1 MEILEAPP
9 DELLRSRKRRA
20 LDEIMEEDEI
30 NDQTVLIGKD
40 GKIDET
46 YDQDEGE
53 AYQSGTYISDHGFG
67 QQMREEIDRE
77 GMNVGTSGGLSREEE
92 ERRRLALLAALR
104 AGGDSVSLCSHAT
117 SSIPDGNEINFQ
129 EPNLAMLNIT
139 GSEDSMEE
147 QDMVFYPKEDQT
159 QYSKPLGLNRA
170 PRRSNDQM
178 KLSEDDISDD
188 TSINGSKLMGD
199 QFMRGAIS
207 DIGEEP
213 YDMHDGS
220 MFDPTDAHGD
230 GAYIAGVGG
239 AGGKGGRGGLGGL
252 NGSGGFGGPGSING
266 GPGGIN
272 GNGGLDGVGVY
283 GSNGEN
289 DGKKR
294 RRIKKKSK
302 KLTSDQKRKLRKMN
316 EIYGQDAEEL
326 GLSPRDKRY
335 GSKGRKNIKKKGVRD
350 GNMSELG
357 PMRNPKETD
366 DEARARRFKQLNLI
380 KPKKEEGEYDHLK
393 RKLKKFRKRKD
404 ISFWLDY
411 DSPYAEYL
419 PARFREWAPE
429 TKTGLNLDANN
440 QNLNANGKAHELS
453 RIYSRGLKNNDE
465 DRDPNL
471 SRNEDRNGNFLS
483 PDKPSGLSNRP
494 KSNASMN
501 LEVIGLHS
509 SSKKSRQLSSTRK
522 KSNSKRSNERPPK
535 QLDLRN
541 NFMLEDSKVKD
552 SNDALNENTHQNNDF
567 DVGPLYDEDGDSNV
581 YQKAADDDEIDFRPV
596 KFNHF
601 FNE

>member
-40 GKIDET
+40 GRIDET
-46 YDQDEGE
+46 YDQGEGE
-53 AYQSGTYISDHGFG
+53 ADQSGTYISDHGFDR
-67 QQMREEIDRE
+67 QYREEIDRE
-77 GMNVGTSGGLSREEE
+77 GANVGTTGGLSKEEE
-92 ERRRLALLAALR
+92 ERRRLELLAALR

-139 GSEDSMEE
+139 GSGDSMEE

-178 KLSEDDISDD
+178 RLSEDDISDD

-213 YDMHDGS
+213 YNIHDGS
-220 MFDPTDAHGD
+220 IFDPTDAHGD
-230 GAYIAGVGG
+230 GAYISGVGG
-239 AGGKGGRGGLGGL
+239 ADGIGGRGGL
-252 NGSGGFGGPGSING
+252 
-266 GPGGIN
+266 GGIN
-272 GNGGLDGVGVY
+272 GNGGLGGVG
-283 GSNGEN
+283 GIGGFGNNGET

-302 KLTSDQKRKLRKMN
+302 KLTSDQKRKLQKMN

-335 GSKGRKNIKKKGVRD
+335 GSKGRKNIKKKTVKD

-419 PARFREWAPE
+419 PARFKEWAPE
-429 TKTGLNLDANN
+429 TKAGLNLDSNI

-453 RIYSRGLKNNDE
+453 RIYSRGLKHNDE

-471 SRNEDRNGNFLS
+471 SRNEERHGNFLS

-501 LEVIGLHS
+501 LEVTGLHS
-509 SSKKSRQLSSTRK
+509 SSKKSRQMSSSRK
-522 KSNSKRSNERPPK
+522 KSNSKRSDGRPPK

-541 NFMLEDSKVKD
+541 NFMFEDSKVKD
-552 SNDALNENTHQNNDF
+552 SNDALNENTERNNDF

-581 YQKAADDDEIDFRPV
+581 YQKAGDDDEIDFRPV

-601 FNE
+601 FSE